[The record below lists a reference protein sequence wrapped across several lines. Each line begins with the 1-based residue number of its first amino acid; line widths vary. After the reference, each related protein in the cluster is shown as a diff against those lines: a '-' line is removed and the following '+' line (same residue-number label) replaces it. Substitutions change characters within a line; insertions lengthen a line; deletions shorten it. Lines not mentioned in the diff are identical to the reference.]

1 MLAIEMFFIP
11 LFLTIL
17 FVLIIYPCARKYGFI
32 DHPCSRKQHESP
44 TPPIGG
50 LAIYLGALSTFW
62 MTNGMGS
69 LNIPFI
75 SAITLLVL
83 VGAIDDH
90 RGLSVKVRLTAQ
102 IVAALIMTEF
112 ADVKINCLGNIL
124 GSGVIH
130 LEQFST
136 FFTVFAVVGGI
147 NAFNMIDGI
156 DGLSSSSA
164 LFAIIMV
171 AILGIAFNNVEV
183 LNLSLIF
190 LGAILGFLAF
200 NLRVFGRKKA
210 LIFLGDSGSTLLGF
224 TVCWLLIYSSSE
236 QVEII
241 SPSLV
246 LWVIAMPLF
255 DSICIMIRRVAKGR
269 SPFSPDR
276 EHLHHILPMNGF
288 SVNET
293 LIIILS
299 VTVLFASAAITS
311 SLFFGVADHIL
322 FMTFLLCFSLFYW
335 LMHNH
340 MSAE

>member
-1 MLAIEMFFIP
+1 MLAIEMFLMP
-11 LFLTIL
+11 LFMTIMSIL
-17 FVLIIYPCARKYGFI
+17 VIYPCAKKYGFI
-32 DHPCSRKQHESP
+32 DTPCSRKQHESP

-62 MTNGMGS
+62 MSNAMH
-69 LNIPFI
+69 LVNVPFI

-83 VGAIDDH
+83 VGAVDDH
-90 RGLSVKVRLTAQ
+90 KGLSVKFRLAAQ
-102 IVAALIMTEF
+102 IAAALIMTEF
-112 ADVKINCLGNIL
+112 ADIKINCLGDIL
-124 GSGVIH
+124 GFGEIH
-130 LEQFST
+130 LDGFAT

-164 LFAIIMV
+164 LMAIIMV
-171 AILGIAFNNVEV
+171 ALLGILFDNNEV

-190 LGAILGFLAF
+190 LGAIVGFLMF

-236 QVEII
+236 QIEMI

-246 LWVIAMPLF
+246 LWIIAMPLF
-255 DSICIMIRRVAKGR
+255 DSICIMIRRIAKGR

-276 EHLHHILPMNGF
+276 EHLHHILPMSGF

-293 LIIILS
+293 LVIILS
-299 VTVLFASAAITS
+299 VTVLFASAALTS
-311 SLFFGVADHIL
+311 SLFFGVADYIL
-322 FMTFLLCFSLFYW
+322 FVTFLLFFSLFYW
-335 LMHNH
+335 VMHNH
-340 MSAE
+340 ISNE